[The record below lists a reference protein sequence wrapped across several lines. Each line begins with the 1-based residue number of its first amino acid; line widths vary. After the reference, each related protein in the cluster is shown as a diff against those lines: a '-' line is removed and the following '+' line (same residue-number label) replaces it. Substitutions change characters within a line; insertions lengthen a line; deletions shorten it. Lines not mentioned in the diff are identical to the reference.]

1 MVKVTIEGSNR
12 KEELKGNAIFAIIP
26 KTENV
31 HEVANMICC
40 DGKLNKLVVANSLVD
55 LVNNAIN
62 AVSDSKT
69 EKAFLMGAFLDR
81 MGDLME
87 QEIGKHENNNPLS
100 DFMELLRKV
109 AEE

>member
-40 DGKLNKLVVANSLVD
+40 DGKLNKLVVANSLAD
-55 LVNNAIN
+55 LVNNTIDAI
-62 AVSDSKT
+62 SDSKI
-69 EKAFLMGAFLDR
+69 EKAFLMGEFLDR
-81 MGDLME
+81 MRNLTE

-100 DFMELLRKV
+100 DFMEILRKAV
-109 AEE
+109 EE